1 MFTSPPVLI
10 CTLPSF
16 PSKAVWKP
24 SLLLELLLSLNKA
37 NRKKAYKPY
46 FQKRNISKTQF
57 SSLVY
62 LEEKFGKISEMLQ
75 LVTPTTFLITNSK
88 PLVDLYVIEARWGHI
103 SKGK

>member
-1 MFTSPPVLI
+1 MVNDDRI
-10 CTLPSF
+10 KRKLPSWLVDGDT
-16 PSKAVWKP
+16 S
-24 SLLLELLLSLNKA
+24 
-37 NRKKAYKPY
+37 KKAYKPC